1 METLLVPNE
10 PFLDQISEL
19 LAEGKLVTIRTKGN
33 SMLPFIH
40 GSRDCVELEGCDYA
54 DVDDI
59 VLARVPYANNAEK
72 YRYVLHRIIEI
83 NDGFVT
89 LMGDGNIHGTEH
101 CSMKDISGRVLCII
115 KENGRRHDCCSP
127 RSRRLARLWR
137 RMLPLRRYLLGIYRI
152 FV

>member
-1 METLLVPNE
+1 MTACLMLQPPCYAIKRLLMETLLVPNE

-83 NDGFVT
+83 NDGFT
-89 LMGDGNIHGTEH
+89 YADYSEHEYDPYFMRDTIHIGW
-101 CSMKDISGRVLCII
+101 KGWV
-115 KENGRRHDCCSP
+115 
-127 RSRRLARLWR
+127 
-137 RMLPLRRYLLGIYRI
+137 YLDEDMQKFLK
-152 FV
+152 